1 MVRMVTVISYTY
13 NINHTRNE
21 HAKTVI
27 FCGIDDFSLKL
38 LHLLLR
44 FISTKKCYNCKIV
57 VWQGAIHITNNK
69 PSLSTFMYFFHGT
82 S

>member
-1 MVRMVTVISYTY
+1 MVTVISYTY
-13 NINHTRNE
+13 IHHTRNE

-44 FISTKKCYNCKIV
+44 FISTKNVTIV
-57 VWQGAIHITNNK
+57 KLLCLTGSYAHNE
-69 PSLSTFMYFFHGT
+69 
-82 S
+82 